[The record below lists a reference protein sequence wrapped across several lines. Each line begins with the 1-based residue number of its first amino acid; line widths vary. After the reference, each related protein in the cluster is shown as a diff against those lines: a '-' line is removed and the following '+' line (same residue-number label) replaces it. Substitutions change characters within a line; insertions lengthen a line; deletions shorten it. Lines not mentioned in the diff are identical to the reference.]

1 MQHIFGEKMTEFK
14 TDRRC
19 GVERR
24 QYQYTLYIPERRSGF
39 DRRCAKN
46 GKRIFGLN
54 YQKTASKE
62 KQPGSIEAI

>member
-1 MQHIFGEKMTEFK
+1 MTEFK

-24 QYQYTLYIPERRSGF
+24 QYQYTLHIPERRSGF

-46 GKRIFGLN
+46 GKEIVWLK
-54 YQKTASKE
+54 YQKTASIE
-62 KQPGSIEAI
+62 KQPGSIEAT

>member
-1 MQHIFGEKMTEFK
+1 MTRFI

-24 QYQYTLYIPERRSGF
+24 EFQYSLHIPERRSGI

-46 GKRIFGLN
+46 GKEIIWLK

>member
-1 MQHIFGEKMTEFK
+1 MTEFK

-39 DRRCAKN
+39 DRRCAKS
-46 GKRIFGLN
+46 GKIIGLK

-62 KQPGSIEAI
+62 KQPGSIEAT

>member
-1 MQHIFGEKMTEFK
+1 MQHIFEGKMTEFK

-24 QYQYTLYIPERRSGF
+24 QYQYTLHIPERRSGF

-46 GKRIFGLN
+46 GKEIIW
-54 YQKTASKE
+54 KEHKEKASKV
-62 KQPGSIEAI
+62 KHHLVGI

>member
-1 MQHIFGEKMTEFK
+1 MQHIFEEKMTEFK

-24 QYQYTLYIPERRSGF
+24 QYQYTLHIPERRSGF

-46 GKRIFGLN
+46 GKKLLG
-54 YQKTASKE
+54 
-62 KQPGSIEAI
+62 

>member
-1 MQHIFGEKMTEFK
+1 MTEFK

-24 QYQYTLYIPERRSGF
+24 EFQYTLHIPDRRSGL

-46 GKRIFGLN
+46 GKEIIW
-54 YQKTASKE
+54 KEHKEKAPKE
-62 KQPGSIEAI
+62 KQPSSIEAT

>member
-1 MQHIFGEKMTEFK
+1 MTEFK

-46 GKRIFGLN
+46 GKIIGLK

>member
-1 MQHIFGEKMTEFK
+1 MTEFK

-46 GKRIFGLN
+46 GKEIIWKEHKG
-54 YQKTASKE
+54 KASKVNHH
-62 KQPGSIEAI
+62 GVGI

>member
-1 MQHIFGEKMTEFK
+1 MTEFK
-14 TDRRC
+14 TDRRY

-24 QYQYTLYIPERRSGF
+24 HYQYTLHIPERRSGF

-46 GKRIFGLN
+46 EKKIWAKLPKNSIQR
-54 YQKTASKE
+54 